1 MNSSDKKIF
10 VTIFFSIFTSVTGVG
25 IVVPLLPV
33 YAHDLGAS
41 GLYISL
47 IFGAFSLS
55 RTFLLPYFG
64 KASDRKGRKPFIVT
78 GLLGYTL
85 VSIAFMFSA
94 DVNSLITIRFL
105 QGMASAMIMPVALAY
120 IGDIT
125 PEGKEGFYMGLFNLS
140 LFLSLSIGPIAG
152 GVINDKF
159 SLNSAFA
166 SMGILAAIGCMLS
179 FFLLPP
185 VSSERIVRRDK
196 TPASITR
203 LLRERVVAGLF
214 IVRFCYITCIGIIW
228 CFLPVYADSEFG
240 FSSSLIGILVMLGVS
255 ISGMLQVPMGLLAD
269 RLNKRYMII
278 SGCLIIVYATYSFSW
293 AEGFWD
299 IIIADI
305 LFGVGGGLSTP
316 PVMALCVIKGNENES
331 MGSIMGLLTMGHS
344 LGMLLGSFFAG
355 IIMDYFGL
363 RSAFPLGAM
372 IMTAGILF
380 FILLTRGK
388 EFPRGRVD
396 LTKPKS

>member
-1 MNSSDKKIF
+1 MNLSDKKIF
-10 VTIFFSIFTSVTGVG
+10 ATIFFSIFTSVTGVG

-33 YAHDLGAS
+33 YAHNLGAT

-64 KASDRKGRKPFIVT
+64 KTSDRKGRKPFIVA

-85 VSIAFMFSA
+85 VSIAFMFSS
-94 DVNSLITIRFL
+94 DVNSLIAIRFL
-105 QGMASAMIMPVALAY
+105 QGMASAMIMPVAQAY

-125 PEGKEGFYMGLFNLS
+125 PEGSEGFYMGLFNLS

-152 GVINDKF
+152 GVISDKF

-166 SMGILAAIGCMLS
+166 SMGILAFIGCMLS
-179 FFLLPP
+179 LFLLPP
-185 VSSERIVRRDK
+185 VSSESVARRNK
-196 TPASITR
+196 SPALITG
-203 LLRERVVAGLF
+203 LLKDRVVAGLF
-214 IVRFCYITCIGIIW
+214 ILRLCYIFCIGIIW
-228 CFLPVYADSEFG
+228 CFLPVYVDSEFG
-240 FSSSLIGILVMLGVS
+240 FSSSLIGILVMLGVC
-255 ISGMLQVPMGLLAD
+255 ISGILQVPMGLLAD
-269 RLNKRYMII
+269 RVNKKYMII
-278 SGCLIIVYATYSFSW
+278 SGCLIIVYAIYSFSW
-293 AEGFWD
+293 AEGLWD
-299 IIIADI
+299 IIVADI

-316 PVMALCVIKGNENES
+316 PVMALCVIKGNDTKS

-363 RSAFPLGAM
+363 KNAFPLGAI
-372 IMTAGILF
+372 IMTAGILS
-380 FILLTRGK
+380 FILLIRGK
-388 EFPRGRVD
+388 DSISRINVRE
-396 LTKPKS
+396 